1 MKWLIIFLTG
11 IGIFSCK
18 HRDAANFR
26 KDSDPESKNADT
38 AVLITII
45 DFNELQKDG
54 CINLNDYIVNISDE
68 RAKHLNGKKVRISG
82 EVTIYDSFE
91 DDRETG
97 NNVERELVDFS
108 DLWTGNSFQKSVN
121 KEKYTEFNM
130 AGSNMYGWSPED
142 DMAYN
147 LVKQER
153 FGRIKKINDPK
164 IEILE

>member
-1 MKWLIIFLTG
+1 MKWLIIFLTV

-18 HRDAANFR
+18 HRDAASFR

-38 AVLITII
+38 AVLITTI

-54 CINLNDYIVNISDE
+54 CIRMNNYIVNIGDE

-82 EVTIYDSFE
+82 EVTIYDCFE

-97 NNVERELVDFS
+97 NTLDRILVDFS
-108 DLWTGNSFQKSVN
+108 TLWPGSSNQKPAN
-121 KEKYTEFNM
+121 KLKYTEYNM
-130 AGSNMYGWSPED
+130 AGSNLYGRSPED

-153 FGRIKKINDPK
+153 FGRIKEISDPK
-164 IEILE
+164 IDILK